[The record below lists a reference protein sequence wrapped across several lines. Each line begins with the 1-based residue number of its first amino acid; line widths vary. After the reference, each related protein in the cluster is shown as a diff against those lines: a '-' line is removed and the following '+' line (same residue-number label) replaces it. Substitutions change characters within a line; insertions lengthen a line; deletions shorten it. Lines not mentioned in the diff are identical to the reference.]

1 MCGHKQPHIQGIKT
15 VKIGQLTQ
23 AEKERKILRQTF
35 VEKQYASLDS
45 AVKMGNDASF
55 RSYYR
60 LNKPSQTLLMDSP
73 AAHEPVAPFVK
84 IAEHLSSMGLR
95 APEIKAQDLTNN
107 FLLIE
112 DFGDDTF
119 SRLMDATDSAEEIEA
134 FYRLAVD
141 ALVKTHKDAKATWV
155 EIDRYTTDKFID
167 ETGRTINW
175 FYPLI
180 AGKKPDA
187 VLKKRWVDA
196 WRTVLDACPDVNDTL
211 VLRDFHCDNLMLVK
225 DKNDQDVCGLLDFQ
239 DALLGPS
246 PYDLVSLLE
255 NDRRAVPED
264 MQARLLAY
272 YKSEMGIDVDSVTD
286 KSFMHWYRVLSA
298 QRQSKILG
306 LFYRLYMRD
315 GKRVYLNF
323 IPQVCNLLKE
333 SLKDPILKPVADLYT
348 EIFGELRYIDITQD
362 EATALIAIGLDDDLP
377 LNTN

>member
-1 MCGHKQPHIQGIKT
+1 MKM
-15 VKIGQLTQ
+15 GQLTQ
-23 AEKERKILRQTF
+23 AEKERKTAREAFAQ
-35 VEKQYASLDS
+35 KHYASLDG

-60 LNKPSQTLLMDSP
+60 LKKPSQTLLMDSP
-73 AAHEPVAPFVK
+73 ATHEPVAPFVK
-84 IAEHLSSMGLR
+84 IAEHLQQMKLC
-95 APEIKAQDLTNN
+95 APEIKAKDVTQN

-119 SRLMDATDSAEEIEA
+119 SRLMDATDNAADIEA
-134 FYRLAVD
+134 LYRLAVD
-141 ALVKTHKDAKATWV
+141 ALVKIHKDAKATWV

-187 VLKKRWVDA
+187 DLKKHWVQA
-196 WRTVLDACPDVNDTL
+196 WRDVLNACPEIADTL
-211 VLRDFHCDNLMLVK
+211 VLRDYHCDNLMRVL
-225 DKNDQDVCGLLDFQ
+225 DDGGNAQCGLLDFQ
-239 DALLGPS
+239 DALLGPT

-264 MQARLLAY
+264 MQVRLLSH
-272 YKSEMGIDVDSVTD
+272 YKLGMGIETGSAEDTA
-286 KSFMHWYRVLSA
+286 FMHWYRVLSA

-323 IPQVCNLLKE
+323 IPQVCTLLKQ
-333 SLKDPILKPVADLYT
+333 SLKDPILKPVADLYA
-348 EIFGELRYIDITQD
+348 EIFGDLTYIDISQD
-362 EATALIAIGLDDDLP
+362 EATALINIGLDDDLP
-377 LNTN
+377 LN